1 MESLAGAQKQY
12 ELLFKL
18 AAQLAPN
25 FNGTFKKAIET
36 QKKLHNSINGVYSL
50 QSKIDGY
57 TRSAKRKIKP
67 IKPGKRAFKSKN
79 TNEQK

>member
-1 MESLAGAQKQY
+1 MAGAQKQY

-36 QKKLHNSINGVYSL
+36 QKKLQNSINGVNSL

-57 TRSAKRKIKP
+57 TKNSRSAKRKIKP
-67 IKPGKRAFKSKN
+67 IKPGKRAFKSKD

>member
-1 MESLAGAQKQY
+1 MAGAQKQY

-36 QKKLHNSINGVYSL
+36 QKKLQNSINGVNSL

-57 TRSAKRKIKP
+57 TKNSKYKRTEIIWRRCKRRSRKREIL
-67 IKPGKRAFKSKN
+67 RDS
-79 TNEQK
+79 